1 MDKYKSNINIFGDF
15 NSSKTRGSKG
25 VPDFS
30 IPTKNDNS
38 TLAKDLLPLHNKKDD
53 RFQTDVLI
61 NGKTHFEETN
71 TIIKSLEEELVTMKH
86 KLSFIYEKDKEI
98 SKLKEQ
104 INQLKKDNKE
114 LQSSS
119 QALIKLR
126 LEHKQVTD
134 QLDMISMKSHNND
147 KLLSE
152 NKLMR
157 NKLKDLAK
165 TKDDAVDDIADDTD
179 SLFIEE
185 IDDID
190 DIGDLD
196 TESGEMMDINIPQLR
211 SVLCRRLRD
220 KQTKHIDNL
229 IESYNLRKKNKIKKS
244 TMEKMLEEAIHL

>member
-25 VPDFS
+25 IPDFS

-71 TIIKSLEEELVTMKH
+71 TIIKSLEEEIVTMKH
-86 KLSFIYEKDKEI
+86 KLSFVYEKDEEI
-98 SKLKEQ
+98 GKLKEQ

-119 QALIKLR
+119 QALAKLR
-126 LEHKQVTD
+126 IEHKQVRD
-134 QLDMISMKSHNND
+134 QLDIVSMKSHNND

-152 NKLMR
+152 NRLLR
-157 NKLKDLAK
+157 NKLKDLSK
-165 TKDDAVDDIADDTD
+165 DKDDVTDDTD

-185 IDDID
+185 IDTFDTFDTFDND
-190 DIGDLD
+190 DN
-196 TESGEMMDINIPQLR
+196 ESEEMMDINISQLR
-211 SVLCRRLRD
+211 SVLCKRLRD
-220 KQTKHIDNL
+220 KQTQHIDNL
-229 IESYNLRKKNKIKKS
+229 IESYDLKKKNKVKKS
-244 TMEKMLEEAIHL
+244 IMEKMLEEAIHL

>member
-1 MDKYKSNINIFGDF
+1 MNKYKSNINIFGDF

-25 VPDFS
+25 IPDFS

-71 TIIKSLEEELVTMKH
+71 TIIKSLEEEIVTMKH
-86 KLSFIYEKDKEI
+86 KLSFVYEKDEEI
-98 SKLKEQ
+98 GKLKEL

-119 QALIKLR
+119 QALAKLR
-126 LEHKQVTD
+126 IEHKQVRD
-134 QLDMISMKSHNND
+134 QLDIVSMKSHNND

-152 NKLMR
+152 NRLLR
-157 NKLKDLAK
+157 NKLKDLSK
-165 TKDDAVDDIADDTD
+165 DKDDVSDDTD

-185 IDDID
+185 IDAFDTFE
-190 DIGDLD
+190 DLD
-196 TESGEMMDINIPQLR
+196 TESEEMMDINIPQLR

-220 KQTKHIDNL
+220 KQTQHIDNL
-229 IESYNLRKKNKIKKS
+229 IESYNLKKKNKVKKS